1 MGVVRGEHSYMAY
14 RISTAGP
21 TVYGFRRA
29 DSKSLNREPFG
40 MEALSKVSGTRSS
53 NVANSFSKKE
63 KQKMTNHCE
72 NILVLHFRRQKVWF
86 SAEIL
91 QICATLT
98 VKRSVSLTL
107 IGEKKEVARK
117 K

>member
-1 MGVVRGEHSYMAY
+1 
-14 RISTAGP
+14 
-21 TVYGFRRA
+21 
-29 DSKSLNREPFG
+29 
-40 MEALSKVSGTRSS
+40 
-53 NVANSFSKKE
+53 
-63 KQKMTNHCE
+63 MTNHCE

>member
-1 MGVVRGEHSYMAY
+1 MVRGEHSYMAY

-40 MEALSKVSGTRSS
+40 MEALSKVYSEWYAVFKCGKQI
-53 NVANSFSKKE
+53 SKKE

-86 SAEIL
+86 GA
-91 QICATLT
+91 
-98 VKRSVSLTL
+98 
-107 IGEKKEVARK
+107 
-117 K
+117 